1 MIDEIRDDRPQE
13 SSAESERHHRRYA
26 RPPVDIF
33 SDDHAITLI
42 ADVPGMRKQDLEVVI
57 EEDDLVM
64 EGPVAGR
71 ADRESSLPWGYYR
84 RFRLRSAIQRENIR
98 AQLEGGILQ
107 VTLPRRPREPSQK
120 IDVA

>member
-1 MIDEIRDDRPQE
+1 MIDEIRDDRPE
-13 SSAESERHHRRYA
+13 DAGAAGERRQRRFA
-26 RPPVDIF
+26 RPAVDIF
-33 SDDHAITLI
+33 SDDQVITLL
-42 ADVPGMRKQDLEVVI
+42 ADVPGMRKQDLEVLI
-57 EEDDLVM
+57 EEDDLVI

-98 AQLEGGILQ
+98 AELNGGVLQ

-120 IDVA
+120 IDVT